1 MATPKSFLRPKKAVG
16 ETFFPRVLIFGG
28 AMVLLIIAPIP
39 IMFAKESLGRLWLP
53 ILIGVFIV
61 ILSLMTWAG
70 FIYPNRLRERIGDE
84 RRKAI
89 RSGKYL

>member
-1 MATPKSFLRPKKAVG
+1 MGTPKSFLKPKKELG

-28 AMVLLIIAPIP
+28 AMVLLIIASVP
-39 IMFAKESLGRLWLP
+39 IMFAKESFGRLWLP
-53 ILIGVFIV
+53 ILIGVFIAV
-61 ILSLMTWAG
+61 LSLMTWVG
-70 FIYPNRLRERIGDE
+70 FIYPNRVRQRIGEE